1 MPARA
6 WTVASAKAKLSEVID
21 RAQTRGPQV
30 ITRRGRRTAVVVSV
44 EEWERKTK
52 RVGTLADFFAASPLR
67 GAKLDLRRRKDRPR
81 KIVL

>member
-30 ITRRGRRTAVVVSV
+30 ITRRGRKTAIVVSV

>member
-1 MPARA
+1 MAART

-21 RAQTRGPQV
+21 RARTRGPQV
-30 ITRRGRRTAVVVSV
+30 ITRRGRKTAVVVSA

-67 GAKLDLRRRKDRPR
+67 GAELDLRRRKDRPR
-81 KIVL
+81 KIAL